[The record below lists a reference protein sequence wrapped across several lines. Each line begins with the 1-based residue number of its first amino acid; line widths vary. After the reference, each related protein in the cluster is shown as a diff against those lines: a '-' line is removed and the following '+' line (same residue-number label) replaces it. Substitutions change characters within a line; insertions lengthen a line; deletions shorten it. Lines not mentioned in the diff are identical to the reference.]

1 MTMSEFNNFRDKTL
15 REIRLWA
22 WAAAVLPMAA
32 LAGLF
37 FVWTF
42 GTGQLFNIAMVI
54 GETTMFTV
62 AVIWWWWAIFVI
74 NKLVRQWDLT
84 RSRVCE
90 VLGEVKEIKTIV
102 KEQID
107 PKD

>member
-1 MTMSEFNNFRDKTL
+1 MSEFNNFRNKTL

-22 WAAAVLPMAA
+22 WAAAVLPISA

-37 FVWTF
+37 FVWTY
-42 GTGQLFNIAMVI
+42 GTGQWFNIAMII

-62 AVIWWWWAIFVI
+62 AVIWWWWAIYVI

-84 RSRVCE
+84 RERVSE
-90 VLGEVKEIKTIV
+90 VLNDVKEVKALVGDKL
-102 KEQID
+102 KS
-107 PKD
+107 KDK